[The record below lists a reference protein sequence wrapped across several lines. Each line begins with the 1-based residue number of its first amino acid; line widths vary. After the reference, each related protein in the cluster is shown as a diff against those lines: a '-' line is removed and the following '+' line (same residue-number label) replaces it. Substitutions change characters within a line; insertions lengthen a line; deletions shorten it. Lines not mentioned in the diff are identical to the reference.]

1 MREVHKT
8 DAECK
13 KCGKKFKYKSSLPRH
28 MRQAHSSDEQYYST
42 FEISDPV
49 KRIEFEI
56 DIKRE
61 KSQSATLKVKCEESE
76 CGDKI
81 QMSQKH
87 KRLAHEKIVKSTI
100 QCDRCDKWVSNAFS
114 LSRHMRLVHHAINEI
129 SNRNENL

>member
-1 MREVHKT
+1 MREVHDNT
-8 DAECK
+8 PDAECK

-42 FEISDPV
+42 FEISDTE
-49 KRIEFEI
+49 KRIECEI

-61 KSQSATLKVKCEESE
+61 KSQSATLKSP
-76 CGDKI
+76 
-81 QMSQKH
+81 
-87 KRLAHEKIVKSTI
+87 I